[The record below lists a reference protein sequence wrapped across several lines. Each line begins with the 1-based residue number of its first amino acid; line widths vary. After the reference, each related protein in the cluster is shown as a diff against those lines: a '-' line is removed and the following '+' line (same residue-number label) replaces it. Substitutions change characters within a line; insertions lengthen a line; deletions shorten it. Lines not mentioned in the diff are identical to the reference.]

1 MCGHMYFFGTT
12 VHVGLDQGLY
22 NNLFQPQVSK
32 CLSREVLVDNIPSY
46 ITYYMYI
53 LMRVLCT
60 CNIIFVSR
68 NT

>member
-1 MCGHMYFFGTT
+1 MVHVMCGHMYFFGTT

-46 ITYYMYI
+46 ITY
-53 LMRVLCT
+53 
-60 CNIIFVSR
+60 NI
-68 NT
+68 